1 MKLKDYSTETKILEA
16 AKSVFL
22 EFGLYGARMHTIAD
36 RAGIN
41 KALLHYYFRTKEKL
55 FDRVFESA
63 LDRYFSNMDVM
74 SDERLDFIERVHRLA
89 DRFLDFLTE
98 YPQMAL
104 FLIKE
109 VSTNES
115 LFIERIE
122 RHQKGNITLLK
133 ALIEA
138 KESGQIHIKDPLLF
152 FVQLISLCT
161 YPFVAKPL
169 FSMIASRNQVAWDQ
183 GSLEGLR
190 SSIHYFIDQHLI
202 SSICTN

>member
-36 RAGIN
+36 CAGIN

-190 SSIHYFIDQHLI
+190 SSIHDFIDQHLI